1 MNTPTE
7 AQRLN
12 ELRFTLI
19 LKRRQE
25 RSYIMIAINV
35 CVTPPLLNPVTLI
48 LLL

>member
-12 ELRFTLI
+12 ELRFILI

-25 RSYIMIAINV
+25 RSCIIIAINV
-35 CVTPPLLNPVTLI
+35 FATPLLTPVTLI
-48 LLL
+48 FLL